1 MLLYIEGGWSH
12 ALNGNPRGGSRAIP
26 AISVIDLYVCVWD
39 ILHQFGSVFSASC
52 RAVVQAHCS
61 ARAFVYRTPSIGGVV
76 YVFASE
82 TEKWTAYAGT

>member
-39 ILHQFGSVFSASC
+39 ILHQFGSV
-52 RAVVQAHCS
+52 VVSRSGSS
-61 ARAFVYRTPSIGGVV
+61 ARWRSCIRVSHPKYR
-76 YVFASE
+76 
-82 TEKWTAYAGT
+82 